1 MNTMLAIQPK
11 TIVDIQTK
19 WNFFKRFTITLCYF
33 IQGLASEVV
42 RCGLVSVSLFLR
54 GGCVWGG
61 VNTRRF
67 GGKMWKKEKRSE
79 ISKRILYE
87 DLVMASAC
95 KNEGLGSRIGDV
107 QGRDLK

>member
-42 RCGLVSVSLFLR
+42 RCGLVSVSLLFSGVCV
-54 GGCVWGG
+54 GGLTSEDLG
-61 VNTRRF
+61 V
-67 GGKMWKKEKRSE
+67 KCEKKKKEMKYLRES
-79 ISKRILYE
+79 SMKTW
-87 DLVMASAC
+87 
-95 KNEGLGSRIGDV
+95 
-107 QGRDLK
+107 